1 MRTNGGVVPV
11 NLKWCRIDLAPRP
24 LKKRQQRLL
33 APQSL
38 EVL

>member
-1 MRTNGGVVPV
+1 MVP
-11 NLKWCRIDLAPRP
+11 IDLDRSRIEFAPRP